1 MSKTINEPIRVY
13 VNKDSKPAA
22 FIWRR
27 RLYHVLE
34 ITASWWEV
42 ADWWDGKPECLM
54 LRVFATKNVTGTY
67 ELCNNGSQWFLY
79 RLID

>member
-1 MSKTINEPIRVY
+1 MSKTFNEPIRVY
-13 VNKDSKPAA
+13 MDKNSKLTA
-22 FIWRR
+22 FIWRK

-34 ITASWWEV
+34 IIASWWEV

-54 LRVFATKNVTGTY
+54 LRVFAEKDSAGTY
-67 ELCNNGSQWFLY
+67 ELCNNGTQWFLY